1 MPGDGG
7 RSATDLDTID
17 LFSSNPNM
25 NGLSNIVVDY
35 FLTIMFADDGT
46 VDADYQCRLQ
56 ESLPEHI
63 NPLSDVERKSLS
75 QAAQRRLDDI
85 NAGPDEYGYDSG
97 LLVTDDQRAF
107 LVALA
112 TGELYNGL
120 EP

>member
-1 MPGDGG
+1 
-7 RSATDLDTID
+7 
-17 LFSSNPNM
+17 M

-46 VDADYQCRLQ
+46 LDPDYQCRLQ

-63 NPLSDVERKSLS
+63 NPLSEAERKSLS
-75 QAAQRRLDDI
+75 QAAQRKLDDI